1 MAFGGGGRSED
12 EDEFRVTLEAEAEI
26 RVDAQDRRDAIRKAK
41 NRVSERDYRILRE
54 NARQTR

>member
-1 MAFGGGGRSED
+1 MAFGGGGQSED
-12 EDEFRVTLEAEAEI
+12 EDEFRVTLKAEAEI
-26 RVDAQDRRDAIRKAK
+26 RVDARDRRDAIRKAK

>member
-12 EDEFRVTLEAEAEI
+12 KDEFRVTLEAEAEI
-26 RVDAQDRRDAIRKAK
+26 RVDARDRRDAIRKAK

>member
-1 MAFGGGGRSED
+1 MAFGGGGQSED

-26 RVDAQDRRDAIRKAK
+26 RVDARDRRDAIRKAK